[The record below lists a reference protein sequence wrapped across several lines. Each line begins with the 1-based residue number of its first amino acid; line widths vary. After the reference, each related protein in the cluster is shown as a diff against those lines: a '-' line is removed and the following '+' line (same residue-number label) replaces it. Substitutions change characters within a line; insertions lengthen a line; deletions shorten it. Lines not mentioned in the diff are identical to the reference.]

1 MGRYPFCVMPHP
13 LSISVVIPL
22 HEGER
27 FIVEAVESVLA
38 QIERPFEVI
47 VVDDGSTDA
56 GPEIVAAMDGV
67 LLLRQPNRGP
77 GSARNR
83 GVAEAQGDLVAF
95 LDQDDLLRPM
105 ALRRHREALEAQPA
119 TCLSVCGQ
127 RFALL
132 EGEPAPPWQRPEL
145 LGLETIAWTPS
156 CVCVRRAAFDEIGPF
171 DESMRTTSDLIWFQR
186 YRAGGWPF
194 VEIDETL
201 VDRRV
206 HGRCQSGDA
215 ASIRREMLEVARRAA
230 AARRGA
236 SS

>member
-22 HEGER
+22 HEGGR
-27 FIVEAVESVLA
+27 FIVEAIESVLA

-67 LLLRQPNRGP
+67 TLLRQANRGP
-77 GSARNR
+77 GAARNR

-95 LDQDDLLRPM
+95 LDQDDLLRPA
-105 ALRRHREALEAQPA
+105 ALRRHRETLEASPSA
-119 TCLSVCGQ
+119 RLSVCRQ
-127 RFALL
+127 RFTLL
-132 EGEPAPPWQRPEL
+132 EGETVPEWQRPEL

-156 CVCVRRAAFDEIGPF
+156 CLCVRRAAFDEIGRF
-171 DESMRTTSDLIWFQR
+171 DEAMRTTSDLIWFQR
-186 YRAGGWPF
+186 YRAGGWPY

-206 HGRCQSGDA
+206 HSRCQSGDA
-215 ASIRREMLEVARRAA
+215 VSIRGEMLEVARRAA

>member
-1 MGRYPFCVMPHP
+1 MGRYSSCVMPHP

-27 FIVEAVESVLA
+27 FIAAAIASVLA
-38 QIERPFEVI
+38 QEEPPSEIL
-47 VVDDGSTDA
+47 VVDDGSTDR
-56 GPEIVAAMDGV
+56 GPEIAAAMEGV
-67 LLLRQPNRGP
+67 TLLRQANRGP
-77 GSARNR
+77 GAARNR
-83 GVAEAQGDLVAF
+83 GVAESRGDLVAF
-95 LDQDDLLRPM
+95 LDQDDLLRPT
-105 ALRRHREALEAQPA
+105 ALRRHRETLEAAPSA
-119 TCLSVCGQ
+119 RLSVCRQ
-127 RFALL
+127 RFTLL
-132 EGEPAPPWQRPEL
+132 EGETVPEWQRPEL
-145 LGLETIAWTPS
+145 LGLETVAWTPS
-156 CVCVRRAAFDEIGPF
+156 CLCVRRAAFDEIGRF

-186 YRAGGWPF
+186 YRAGRWSF

-215 ASIRREMLEVARRAA
+215 VSIRREMLEVARRAA